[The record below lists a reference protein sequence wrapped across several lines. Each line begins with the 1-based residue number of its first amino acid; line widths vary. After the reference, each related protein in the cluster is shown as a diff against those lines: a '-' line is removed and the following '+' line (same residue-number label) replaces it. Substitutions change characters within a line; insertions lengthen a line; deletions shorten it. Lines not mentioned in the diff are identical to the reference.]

1 MCAMGSCIKVVKQK
15 KIGFLLKKKSCLL
28 YPSKTKTAT
37 FLFLNGH
44 FSVMGI
50 RKIIN
55 SLPLRR
61 KIASQFS
68 SSAYVR
74 INLSNKRI

>member
-1 MCAMGSCIKVVKQK
+1 MSIMEGNFQIFYQ
-15 KIGFLLKKKSCLL
+15 IFNHQ
-28 YPSKTKTAT
+28 
-37 FLFLNGH
+37 NGIFSYGIDP

-74 INLSNKRI
+74 IRKLNQYCQYGNI

>member
-1 MCAMGSCIKVVKQK
+1 MLSPGYIQKQ
-15 KIGFLLKKKSCLL
+15 
-28 YPSKTKTAT
+28 
-37 FLFLNGH
+37 NGH

-61 KIASQFS
+61 KIAIALLRVRLNNSRITILELSISQNIIDNS
-68 SSAYVR
+68 
-74 INLSNKRI
+74 